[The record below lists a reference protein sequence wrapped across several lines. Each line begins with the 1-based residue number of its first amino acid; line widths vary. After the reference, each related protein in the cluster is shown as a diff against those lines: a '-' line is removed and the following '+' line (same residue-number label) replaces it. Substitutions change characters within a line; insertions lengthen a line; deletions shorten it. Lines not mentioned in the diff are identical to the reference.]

1 VTRPFCWLRH
11 TVIAVVLGT
20 PAFALAAADPFLCY
34 KAKADPRVAATD
46 VALSD
51 AIDGDTTVSV
61 KKLQWICNP
70 VDMDGAGIAD
80 ANTHLDAYKVKL
92 ATGQTAHVPR
102 VGLGTADAFGELSLD
117 TKKADLLLV
126 PSTKC
131 IDTPPGTCP
140 EPLPA
145 PDPALHR
152 VDHFKCFKAKVT
164 KDTPKFVK
172 TTATLADQFV
182 PLGKMFDVKKPKHYC
197 VPVSKNGE
205 PVKDATNPLLCYK
218 AKPASGA
225 AKHTPLTTVKVSD
238 QLGSAT
244 LETKKEAELCVPLT
258 TVVGETINIASAA
271 EPPNTPGTT
280 GVTVTNPK
288 LLAQFGGG
296 SFTLNQARYTRFHFD
311 DPSLTP
317 QAILVLVPG
326 FEGGANDFKLLGENL
341 LPRVLRDHGTVIEV
355 WAFDRRT
362 NQLEDTV
369 GLDIAEQAEDA
380 LVGLDWLFGG
390 ELSLTLH
397 PLLVAGP
404 NRRAEFYDTQG
415 DIPFLAGWTNLV
427 FSRDIDAVVEAA
439 RAVVGDRVYLGGHSA
454 GTGFAARYAATDF
467 NLTGVGP
474 ADPGFG
480 KLRGLVLLEGG
491 GGSTSGAPLTTDT
504 LDRIE
509 AKFDGGLFG
518 AVRDNAPRCV
528 DGLTACTVAN
538 EAVDCAAFT
547 NTKCT
552 LPTTA
557 YAVVPGL
564 LNARILAAVEPAAIQ
579 GINDPDTGQIILQV
593 NQGGPGN
600 NAVAQVP
607 QLLTLGALP
616 QATVQG
622 GIGSFI
628 DDEGLGAVA
637 SFVATSVGAT
647 GPVVGSLTT
656 WLDNTEP
663 LPASV
668 LPNNGPA
675 PTTVPAAKWGVEV
688 EPTRFDRM
696 LTTFYAGG
704 SNFTDWYYPQAGP
717 STTSVTGECSAGT
730 CIVGNV
736 GAMCTSNGQCSQ
748 SVNLDS
754 TALSVGRGRRD
765 IENLTQAA
773 AIDIPVIGFGGS
785 NGLAPAPSTFVAFGN
800 SIAPCAAP
808 SCNGTARVV
817 DAALPN
823 PAFPTLGG
831 VNGGFEVHIS
841 VGYSHV
847 DVLTAE
853 DDSTNNVLGP
863 LSDFIARNLP

>member
-1 VTRPFCWLRH
+1 MTQLPLPIRAAAL
-11 TVIAVVLGT
+11 VLLLGLPT
-20 PAFALAAADPFLCY
+20 SASAAADPFLCY
-34 KAKADPRVAATD
+34 KGKAEPRFTAVD
-46 VALSD
+46 VTLSD
-51 AIDGDTTVSV
+51 AIDGDTSVTV

-70 VDMDGAGIAD
+70 VDANGAGIED
-80 ANTHLDAYKVKL
+80 SSTHLAAYKVKL
-92 ATGQTAHVPR
+92 VTGQPAHTPR
-102 VGLGTADAFGELSLD
+102 TGLGIADSFGQLSLD
-117 TKKADLLLV
+117 TVKADLLLV
-126 PSTKC
+126 PSAKC
-131 IDTPPGTCP
+131 VDNPPGSCP
-140 EPLPA
+140 DPLPA
-145 PDPALHR
+145 PDAALHR
-152 VDHFKCFKAKVT
+152 VDHFKCFKTKVT

-182 PLGKMFDVKKPKHYC
+182 PLGKLFDVKKPKHYC

-205 PVKDATNPLLCYK
+205 PIKDATNPLLCYK

-225 AKHTPLTTVKVSD
+225 PKHTPVTAVKVSD

-258 TVVGETINIASAA
+258 SVAGETIDIPSAA
-271 EPPNTPGTT
+271 EPPNTPGTA
-280 GVTVTNPK
+280 GVVVTNPK

-296 SFTLNQARYTRFHFD
+296 SFTLNQARYSRFHFD
-311 DPSLTP
+311 DDLAP
-317 QAILVLVPG
+317 QAVLVLVPG
-326 FEGGANDFKLLGENL
+326 FEGGANDFKLLAENL
-341 LPRVLRDHGTVIEV
+341 LPRMLRDHGIVMEV

-369 GLDIAEQAEDA
+369 GLDIAEQQEDP

-390 ELSLTLH
+390 ELGLTLH
-397 PLLVAGP
+397 PSLVSGP
-404 NRRAEFYDTQG
+404 NRRAEFYNTQS
-415 DIPFLAGWTNLV
+415 DVPFLAGWTNLV

-439 RAVVGDRVYLGGHSA
+439 RTVVGDRVFLGGHSA

-474 ADPGFG
+474 ADPGFA

-491 GGSTSGAPLTTDT
+491 GGSTVGAPLTTDS

-528 DGLTACTVAN
+528 DGLTSCTIAT
-538 EAVDCAAFT
+538 EAVDCAALA

-552 LPTTA
+552 PPTTS
-557 YAVVPGL
+557 YAVVAGL

-579 GINDPDTGQIILQV
+579 GINDPDAGQIILQV
-593 NQGGPGN
+593 DQGTAGN
-600 NAVAQVP
+600 NAVEVVP
-607 QLLTLGALP
+607 DLSTLSLLP

-628 DDEGLGAVA
+628 DDEGLGSIA
-637 SFVATSVGAT
+637 SFVATSVGAS
-647 GPVVGSLTT
+647 GPFVGGLQT

-663 LPASV
+663 LPPAV

-675 PTTVPAAKWGVEV
+675 PTSLPGAKWGVEK

-704 SNFTDWYYPQAGP
+704 TNFTDWYYPSAGP
-717 STTSVTGECSAGT
+717 STTSVSGQCSAGT
-730 CIVGNV
+730 CVVGNV
-736 GAMCTSNGQCSQ
+736 GALCATNGECSQ

-754 TALSVGRGRRD
+754 SALSIGRGRRD

-785 NGLAPAPSTFVAFGN
+785 NGLAPVPGNFVAFAN
-800 SIAPCAAP
+800 SIATCTAP

-817 DAALPN
+817 NATVPN

-841 VGYSHV
+841 EGFSHV
-847 DVLTAE
+847 DVLGAE
-853 DDSTNNVLGP
+853 DDSDNNVLAP
-863 LSDFIARNLP
+863 LADFISRNLP